1 MFMPCRRL
9 ARRGW
14 ASRALPHLLALTF
27 AWVVLSFSS
36 RAHAYTWMIKHG
48 YSNCGACHSDPSGGE
63 LLTVYGRAM
72 SEAFLSSKFGGDS
85 ESAAARTT
93 DHASASEDADARW
106 VRRQMARFDRAA
118 RGKLAKPDAAA
129 EEAEEEAEEEELAGD
144 TEASADEAG
153 EEEPSSEASP
163 AASETEEPESE
174 RAFSDPFF
182 GLFGLPESILL
193 GGSFRLATIYN
204 DEAETTIRPFPMQ
217 LDLYGELRVS
227 QSFRAQAS
235 LGVSKVKAGSPHGR
249 AAQITTNQGDGFRV
263 ISRTHWLA
271 FDFGGGN
278 HTIRAGR
285 MNLPFGV
292 RIPEHTMWIRERTE
306 TDRESDQQHGL
317 ALAMN
322 FEKVRFE
329 LMGIAGNYQ
338 SSPDE
343 FRERGYSGY
352 LELMIGDRA
361 AFGLSSLVTYAKND
375 RLSPSDNRSTTR
387 QAHGTF
393 VRAGIGEMLAVLAEV
408 DMVTRSRRELGY
420 TGFLQLDFEFAQ
432 GVHLIGT
439 LEGANT
445 GYPSN
450 PRMGV
455 GPAAPKQERVPGTG
469 ELQMGYWAGA
479 QWFFA
484 PHFDFRV
491 DAIFRQ
497 EEPMQIL
504 GQLHVYL

>member
-1 MFMPCRRL
+1 MKAAMFMPCRRL

-14 ASRALPHLLALTF
+14 ASRALPQLLALTF
-27 AWVVLSFSS
+27 GLVVLSFSS

-85 ESAAARTT
+85 ES
-93 DHASASEDADARW
+93 SADAFE
-106 VRRQMARFDRAA
+106 RRQMARFGKAA
-118 RGKLAKPDAAA
+118 AAKLAKPDA
-129 EEAEEEAEEEELAGD
+129 EEEEVDAEEEEEEFEEEEAAGESD
-144 TEASADEAG
+144 GEEASSGD
-153 EEEPSSEASP
+153 SESAP
-163 AASETEEPESE
+163 AASETEEPASE
-174 RAFSDPFF
+174 RSFTDPFF

-193 GGSFRLATIYN
+193 GGSVRLATIYN
-204 DEAETTIRPFPMQ
+204 GDADPKIRWFPMQ

-227 QSFRAQAS
+227 ESFRAQAS
-235 LGVSKVKAGSPHGR
+235 LGVSKVNAGAPHGR
-249 AAQITTNQGDGFRV
+249 AAQITTNQGDGYRL

-285 MNLPFGV
+285 MNLPYGV
-292 RIPEHTMWIRERTE
+292 RIPEHTMWVRERTE

-352 LELMIGDRA
+352 FEMMVGERA

-375 RLSPSDNRSTTR
+375 RLSPSDNLSTTR
-387 QAHGTF
+387 QAHGAFFRTG
-393 VRAGIGEMLAVLAEV
+393 VGEMLAVLGEV
-408 DMVTRSRRELGY
+408 DMVARSRKELGY

-432 GVHLIGT
+432 GLHLIGT
-439 LEGANT
+439 VEGANT
-445 GYPSN
+445 NYPSN
-450 PRMGV
+450 PRTLVSG
-455 GPAAPKQERVPGTG
+455 AFIEQERLPGTG

-497 EEPMQIL
+497 EDPMQIL

>member
-1 MFMPCRRL
+1 M
-9 ARRGW
+9 
-14 ASRALPHLLALTF
+14 
-27 AWVVLSFSS
+27 LSFSS

-85 ESAAARTT
+85 ES
-93 DHASASEDADARW
+93 SADSFE
-106 VRRQMARFDRAA
+106 RRQMARFGKAA
-118 RGKLAKPDAAA
+118 AAKLAKPAA
-129 EEAEEEAEEEELAGD
+129 EQDEADAEEEEELD
-144 TEASADEAG
+144 
-153 EEEPSSEASP
+153 EEEEEAAADSDGEDASSGESDSAP
-163 AASETEEPESE
+163 AASETEEPASE
-174 RAFSDPFF
+174 RSFTDPFF

-193 GGSFRLATIYN
+193 GGSVRLATIYN
-204 DEAETTIRPFPMQ
+204 GEADTKVRWFPMQ

-227 QSFRAQAS
+227 ESFRAQAS
-235 LGVSKVKAGSPHGR
+235 LGVSKVKAGAPHGR
-249 AAQITTNQGDGFRV
+249 AAQITTNQGDGYRL

-285 MNLPFGV
+285 INLPYGL
-292 RIPEHTMWIRERTE
+292 RIPEHTMWVRERTE

-317 ALAMN
+317 SLAMN

-329 LMGIAGNYQ
+329 LMAIAGNYQ

-352 LELMIGDRA
+352 IEMMVGDRA

-375 RLSPSDNRSTTR
+375 RLAPSDNRSTTR
-387 QAHGTF
+387 QAHGAF
-393 VRAGIGEMLAVLAEV
+393 FRAGVGEMLAVLGEV
-408 DMVTRSRRELGY
+408 DMVARSRKELGY
-420 TGFLQLDFEFAQ
+420 TGLLQLDFEFAQ
-432 GVHLIGT
+432 GLHLIGT
-439 LEGANT
+439 VEGANT
-445 GYPSN
+445 SYPSN
-450 PRMGV
+450 PRTLV
-455 GPAAPKQERVPGTG
+455 GTAFVEQERLPGTG

-491 DAIFRQ
+491 DAMFRQ